1 MPDNSFFL
9 PRMREYFEQ
18 RSTVDESVFEM
29 KDILQGDPR
38 AKEQLERVEA
48 KKKQSQVSQHEK
60 LFGKPKGK

>member
-1 MPDNSFFL
+1 MPDDASSL
-9 PRMREYFEQ
+9 SRMREYFDQ

-38 AKEQLERVEA
+38 AKEQLERIEA